1 MRLSIRYT
9 IFCTII
15 VLPTSAGAP
24 LLGAG
29 VREWVLVIVALGLS
43 LKGLLAEVFSL
54 MDQSNHSN
62 AQIAPKRRLLNIY
75 WLLMFFSLL
84 LLGTFLTFI
93 VWQNLRVAE
102 DDFKQYGHQV
112 HQSLVQNFTVNET
125 ILDGFA
131 AFLADVGMQD
141 PNRARFYT
149 RTMIERYSHLYM
161 FQAAQRVRGI
171 DVPAFEQSLKETLS
185 EPLNVRRFEFGSGL
199 VAADVSSKRDYY
211 PLVFVEPTFHDGL
224 NILGLDISSIPF
236 VKQAMDDAL
245 SSGLANLSQPIE
257 LSDGGEAFV
266 MIKPSFLPGQDVADQ
281 YALLVVKTTALLTN
295 LRPKEQG
302 YTVKLAYPDHDP
314 ILDLSTPNVEPWQ
327 ERLFPLLTQYTY
339 IRVGAQDIQLTLTRQ
354 LSFAQVN
361 LFLIIIVFLATLAIN
376 VLLHLYMRIQF
387 ETDVLKQEA
396 NRKLYQQANYDH
408 LTGLA
413 NRHFFE
419 DHFKRAASRSQRANK
434 SMSLLYID
442 LNDFKVI
449 NDTLGHQMG
458 DHVLSHAS
466 SIIRDA
472 IRADDVACRFGGDE
486 FIVLLENIQAAEN
499 VDRVVNNL
507 HAMFADVKI
516 PDGQG
521 VKLSASIGSSLYP
534 DDGEDLVALMES
546 ADGKMYEQKLLK
558 KEGSLVNNPKAI
570 E

>member
-1 MRLSIRYT
+1 MRLSIRSKV
-9 IFCTII
+9 FCTII
-15 VLPTSAGAP
+15 VLPASAVAP
-24 LLGAG
+24 LLGA
-29 VREWVLVIVALGLS
+29 VERVLVLVIVALGLS
-43 LKGLLAEVFSL
+43 LKGLLTEVFSL
-54 MDQSNHSN
+54 MDQSNYSN

-84 LLGTFLTFI
+84 LFGTFLTFI

-112 HQSLVQNFTVNET
+112 HNSLVQNFTVNET

-131 AFLADVGMQD
+131 AFLTDVGIQD

-149 RTMIERYSHLYM
+149 RAMIERYSHLYM
-161 FQAAQRVRGI
+161 FQAAQRVDGI
-171 DVPAFEQSLKETLS
+171 DVPAFEQSLKDTLS
-185 EPLNVRRFEFGSGL
+185 EPLYVRRFEFGSGL
-199 VAADVSSKRDYY
+199 VAADVNAKRDYY
-211 PLVFVEPTFHDGL
+211 PLVFVEPTFPDGL

-236 VKQAMDDAL
+236 IKLAMDYAL
-245 SSGLANLSQPIE
+245 SSGLANISQPIE
-257 LSDGGEAFV
+257 LSDGSEAFV
-266 MIKPSFLPGQDVADQ
+266 MIKPSFLAGQYV
-281 YALLVVKTTALLTN
+281 LLVVRTTALLTT

-302 YTVKLAYPDHDP
+302 YTVILEYPGHDP
-314 ILDLSTPNVEPWQ
+314 ILDLSTPSVESWQ
-327 ERLFPLLTQYTY
+327 ERLFPLLTQDTY

-354 LSFAQVN
+354 LSFVQVN
-361 LFLIIIVFLATLAIN
+361 LFLITLVFLAMVAIN
-376 VLLHLYMRIQF
+376 VLLHLYMHIQF
-387 ETDVLKQEA
+387 ETDVLKKEA
-396 NRKLYQQANYDH
+396 NRKLYQQASYDD

-419 DHFKRAASRSQRANK
+419 DHFKRAASRSQRVNK
-434 SMSLLYID
+434 SMSLLYIN

-449 NDTLGHQMG
+449 NDTLGYQMG
-458 DHVLSHAS
+458 DHVLLHAS
-466 SIIRDA
+466 SIIRGT

-499 VDRVVNNL
+499 VDRVVNHL

-521 VKLSASIGSSLYP
+521 IKLSASIGSSLYP
-534 DDGEDLVALMES
+534 VDGEDLAALMKNTN
-546 ADGKMYEQKLLK
+546 GKMYEQKLLK
-558 KEGSLVNNPKAI
+558 KEVLLVNNPKEI